1 MVIFIQPIQAYYLQ
15 YGLMTV
21 ETILLIILSF
31 PISKHKNKLR
41 FLKILFWGPCYG
53 KVELPK
59 AGGEEK
65 WKKGVERDGTGT
77 KLSDQEWWGEK
88 SMKGMGL

>member
-1 MVIFIQPIQAYYLQ
+1 MVILIQPIQAYYFQ
-15 YGLMTV
+15 YGLMTA

-31 PISKHKNKLR
+31 PIKNKLR
-41 FLKILFWGPCYG
+41 VLKNLFWWPWYG

-77 KLSDQEWWGEK
+77 KLSDQEWWEEK